1 MAECEENLNSLLM
14 KVKEE
19 SETFGLNSTTENEDH
34 GISSH
39 HFMANRTRKI
49 RSNVRFYFIFLGSKI
64 PVNSYCSSE
73 IKRMLLL

>member
-34 GISSH
+34 GILSH
-39 HFMANRTRKI
+39 HFMANRSG
-49 RSNVRFYFIFLGSKI
+49 SNGNREIPYF
-64 PVNSYCSSE
+64 
-73 IKRMLLL
+73 